1 MTTQSD
7 PDTLR
12 EIIDALE
19 MPREAVPTWMAH
31 ERTFCQAHGGAKVY
45 PELMALF
52 DAVDGAVQAASPAVQ
67 MPKDEVH
74 KNTHRT
80 TFLRHPTTVLRRWL
94 GALKRRPSAGA

>member
-1 MTTQSD
+1 MTHD
-7 PDTLR
+7 PNTMR

-19 MPREAVPTWMAH
+19 MPRQAVPTWMAH

-52 DAVDGAVQAASPAVQ
+52 DAVDEAVQAEMPAVQ
-67 MPKDEVH
+67 MPESAAH
-74 KNTHRT
+74 KSTHRT

-94 GALKRRPSAGA
+94 NALKRRPTGV